1 MNSCMKEQ
9 LKVAAP
15 YISKDLVSTEAWSD
29 IYTLAQILP
38 SFSYALL
45 ECRLG
50 TGTSRVDLSV
60 PLPNPTI
67 NLPDTILI
75 HPVWSR
81 VQDLSQELADANSSL
96 HQRVRQLW
104 LEFDVDEESSKM
116 PIPCIGLHL
125 NQETACNFQSLLE
138 MALKLLARRV
148 SSHLEANL
156 KLCFDALPAEAKIA
170 FLGAMLSRQSD
181 ALRVII
187 KWIPPKQLSAYL
199 SHIGWTGSVT
209 KLEAIISTISD
220 FVDHIVLSFDVG
232 DTIFPRIGLEC
243 YFINPHRN
251 EPRWQ
256 LFLEY
261 LVRYGMCT
269 PAKRDALFA
278 WSESE
283 QQGLTNFG
291 KVANLIKIVYQPGIP
306 LEAKAYLGF
315 GQN

>member
-1 MNSCMKEQ
+1 MNSMKDQ

-15 YISKDLVSTEAWSD
+15 YISTDLVSTEAWSD

-38 SFSYALL
+38 PFSYALL

-50 TGTSRVDLSV
+50 TVTSQVDLSV
-60 PLPNPTI
+60 PLPNRTI

-75 HPVWSR
+75 HPVWRR
-81 VQDLSQELADANSSL
+81 VQDLSQELADTNSSL
-96 HQRVRQLW
+96 HQTVRQLW
-104 LEFDVDEESSKM
+104 LEFDVDGQSSKM

-125 NQETACNFQSLLE
+125 NQEAACNFQSLLE
-138 MALKLLARRV
+138 IALKLLDNRV
-148 SSHLEANL
+148 SSRLESNL

-181 ALRVII
+181 SLRVII
-187 KWIPPKQLSAYL
+187 NWIPPEHLSAYL
-199 SHIGWTGSVT
+199 SHIGWTGSVN
-209 KLEAIISTISD
+209 KLEEIISTISD

-232 DTIFPRIGLEC
+232 DTISPRIGLEC
-243 YFINPHRN
+243 YFINPHRT
-251 EPRWQ
+251 EPHWQ

-278 WSESE
+278 WSQFN
-283 QQGLTNFG
+283 QQELNDFN
-291 KVANLIKIVYQPGIP
+291 KFANLIKIVYKPGIP

-315 GQN
+315 GHD